1 MRALAILAIVA
12 VLGTIV
18 AVLKVRRRRE
28 EERMARVRYANQFL
42 QKATEDPA
50 TCEHQWLEYGHGVC
64 ISDYEGWGSQSVP
77 RESETYTTYMCPKC
91 HAKSFTCTGRSTY
104 HRTLTGWDACMGCY
118 CMPDCP
124 AELHAEQPKAW
135 RDRGCDT

>member
-1 MRALAILAIVA
+1 MLVFVVLVMTV
-12 VLGTIV
+12 VLGVVIGV
-18 AVLKVRRRRE
+18 ARARWQRE
-28 EERMARVRYANQFL
+28 KERMDHARYMSQFS
-42 QKATEDPA
+42 QEPTADPA

-91 HAKSFTCTGRSTY
+91 HAKSFTCSGRSAY
-104 HRTLTGWDACMGCY
+104 HRTLTGPDACMGCY
-118 CMPDCP
+118 CMPDCG

-135 RDRGCDT
+135 E